1 LPQRV
6 CIRELTPTCKQP
18 ASSGQNQKL
27 KFRQHSLSLEKCY
40 PNLVNPNVLPPNNLM
55 MKPLIAGIRN
65 SPVRRHIPA
74 VITGQSEAQGVLS
87 RCYEKINHNPA
98 RILLAISLLY
108 FALTFALGSMK
119 LIWLDEFITLYIS
132 KLGSLRSILSALARG
147 ADPNPP
153 LTYLL
158 VLASRKLFGEGA
170 IPLRLP
176 AILASWA
183 GLLALFSFLAKRVP
197 PVYAAAGALF
207 FMSTAAF
214 DYSFEGRSYALML
227 GFCALSLLAWQ
238 RTIDGVHK
246 FWAAAGLAFAL
257 AAGLS
262 SNYFAVLAFFPIAAG
277 ELFRDWKL
285 RRVERR
291 VWIALLVAGSTLLL
305 YLPLINKA
313 VATFSPHAWNKV
325 RLDVIADSYLEMV
338 ETILWPA
345 LAILAI
351 GAFIWFRKRHRSV
364 PRVLPDHELIAAFV
378 LMAYPFIAYVVARI
392 HGGML
397 SPRFVIPMCYGFAI
411 AVTAVAYG
419 LFNKRAWAGLV
430 FVGVLLVW
438 VFARQGVVA
447 RMYYD
452 QRLALTRIIDTLPPA
467 SSIAVTDSL
476 LILPLYYYA
485 PRAIAADL
493 YFPVDFD
500 AIRKYKKEDS
510 PEQNLWNGRDWI
522 YPVPIISLDTF
533 TAAHPDYLVAAP
545 GNNWLLQKLVAED
558 RPARLLPIFT
568 DTKDIQGFTPL
579 SHGPVW
585 FFAEGAFADIAP
597 LDARI
602 LSPQPRNLDMQNA
615 K

>member
-1 LPQRV
+1 M
-6 CIRELTPTCKQP
+6 I
-18 ASSGQNQKL
+18 
-27 KFRQHSLSLEKCY
+27 
-40 PNLVNPNVLPPNNLM
+40 
-55 MKPLIAGIRN
+55 KPLIAA
-65 SPVRRHIPA
+65 VRQSAPRGHIA
-74 VITGQSEAQGVLS
+74 GVITAKSKTTGVLS
-87 RCYEKINHNPA
+87 QYCQRINGNPA
-98 RILLAISLLY
+98 GVLAAVSLLY
-108 FALTFALGSMK
+108 FALTCALGVIK
-119 LIWLDEFITLYIS
+119 VIWLDEFITLYIS
-132 KLGSLRSILSALARG
+132 RLGNLHSSLGALARG

-153 LTYLL
+153 LTYVL

-170 IPLRLP
+170 IALRLP
-176 AILASWA
+176 AILASWV
-183 GLLALFSFLAKRVP
+183 GVLALVAFLRKRVP

-238 RTIDGVHK
+238 RTVDGVHK
-246 FWAAAGLAFAL
+246 SWAAAGLALAL

-277 ELFRDWKL
+277 ELFRDVKL
-285 RRVERR
+285 RRVEWR

-345 LAILAI
+345 LAILAV
-351 GAFIWFRKRHRSV
+351 GVFVWFRKRHRPV
-364 PRVLPDHELIAAFV
+364 PRALPDHELIAAFV
-378 LMAYPFIAYVVARI
+378 LMIYPFIAYVVARI

-419 LFNKRAWAGLV
+419 LFRKHTWAGLV
-430 FVGVLLVW
+430 FAMVLLVW
-438 VFARQGVVA
+438 VLAREGVVA

-452 QRLALTRIIDTLPPA
+452 QRLALFRIIDTLPSA

-485 PRAIAADL
+485 PRAIASHL
-493 YFPVDFD
+493 YFPIDFE

-510 PEQNLWNGRDWI
+510 PEQNLWNGRNWI
-522 YPVPIISLDTF
+522 YPVPIISLETF
-533 TAAHPDYLVAAP
+533 TAAHSDYLVAAP
-545 GNNWLLQKLVAED
+545 GNNWLLQKLIAED
-558 RPARLLPIFT
+558 RPARLLPIYT

-585 FFAEGAFADIAP
+585 FFAEGAFADVAP

-602 LSPQPRNLDMQNA
+602 ISPQPRDPEMQNA